1 MKYQYLDRA
10 PTNTLLPE
18 GNYNMRIKGGE
29 FMLSKAGNEMLVV
42 ELHSPDHDATI
53 WDNLVF
59 TDKALWKVDS
69 FLKCLGMQPDKG
81 EEFEFD
87 SDFVARLVGKSGL
100 VKLRVD
106 EWEGKKK
113 NKVEAYIAVTID
125 GKKPSARPPTRKV
138 GSKAESEDEIPF

>member
-10 PTNTLLPE
+10 PTNSLIPAGDYT
-18 GNYNMRIKGGE
+18 MRIKGGE

-42 ELHSPDHDATI
+42 ELHNAEHDSTI

-59 TDKALWKVDS
+59 TDKALWKIDQ
-69 FLKCLGMQPDKG
+69 FLKAFGMQPDKG

-87 SDFVARLVGKSGL
+87 AEFVTRLIGKSGL
-100 VKLRVD
+100 VKVRVD

-113 NKVEAYIAVTID
+113 NKVEAYIAVLVD
-125 GKKPSARPPTRKV
+125 GKAPSSSSSR
-138 GSKAESEDEIPF
+138 SKKKSDDEIPF

>member
-10 PTNTLLPE
+10 PTNSLIPAGDYT
-18 GNYNMRIKGGE
+18 MRIKGGE

-42 ELHSPDHDATI
+42 ELHNAEHDSTI

-59 TDKALWKVDS
+59 TDKALWKIDQ
-69 FLKCLGMQPDKG
+69 FLKSFGMQPDKG

-87 SDFVARLVGKSGL
+87 AEFVNRLIGKSGL
-100 VKLRVD
+100 VKVRVD

-113 NKVEAYIAVTID
+113 NKVEAYIAVLID
-125 GKKPSARPPTRKV
+125 GKASSSTR
-138 GSKAESEDEIPF
+138 SKKKSDDEIPF